1 MINDITLINYGLG
14 NILSVERAF
23 TKNGANII
31 LTNSKQEIKSA
42 NKIILPGVGS
52 FGFAISKLKKLNIY
66 DTIIETVE
74 RGVPILGICLGMQ
87 LLFEKSYEFGNN
99 EGLNL
104 LNGEVVSIKNKS
116 IKKIKIPNINW
127 LSLNKTKKNQNNNE
141 IISNINFRDDKFY
154 FVHSYLAQPKY
165 SEDILAHSYYEDIK
179 IPAVVNKN
187 NIYGCQFHPEKSGE
201 AGFTII
207 NNFLKI

>member
-154 FVHSYLAQPKY
+154 FVLNLSAKF
-165 SEDILAHSYYEDIK
+165 
-179 IPAVVNKN
+179 
-187 NIYGCQFHPEKSGE
+187 QFHPHGKSCS
-201 AGFTII
+201 ATAS
-207 NNFLKI
+207 